1 MSTDLEVKTKGCTLE
16 PVHMPT
22 VSQKGQI
29 TIPAAVREALGI
41 HAGDEIQFE
50 EIDAGYVLRK
60 QADDE
65 RFEEWHGAI
74 STDQSMRER
83 MEELRDRP
91 LSDQSEGDSAD
102 SDEDDGDSAPVDT
115 ISPTDGDD

>member
-1 MSTDLEVKTKGCTLE
+1 
-16 PVHMPT
+16 MPT

-29 TIPAAVREALGI
+29 TIPVAVREALGI

-50 EIDAGYVLRK
+50 EIDAGYVRWK
-60 QADDE
+60 QVADE

-74 STDQSMRER
+74 STDQSMRSR

-91 LSDQSEGDSAD
+91 LSDQSEGDGAD